1 MTRPQKLI
9 QIGLGAAILAMAVAL
24 LGLWTPDL
32 ERAELAK
39 RYGAPPAQTMAV
51 DGLTVYY
58 KDSGPQD
65 APVLLFLHGFGS
77 SLQTWDD
84 WSAKLD
90 PQYRVIRLDLPGFGL
105 SDKPKKI
112 ARHRIAW
119 HVQVLREFLARAPAV
134 CVHAPREMAPLLSG
148 LTLPIQWHEPR
159 ALSAHLRDAP
169 YPDSGHMAGPRALRT
184 LLAALAPMPPPKRS

>member
-39 RYGAPPAQTMAV
+39 RYGAPPAQSIAV

-58 KDSGPQD
+58 KDSGPKN

-84 WSAKLD
+84 WSAND
-90 PQYRVIRLDLPGFGL
+90 
-105 SDKPKKI
+105 
-112 ARHRIAW
+112 
-119 HVQVLREFLARAPAV
+119 FLAVSQFRVETPGQG
-134 CVHAPREMAPLLSG
+134 PDIRP
-148 LTLPIQWHEPR
+148 LTLLP
-159 ALSAHLRDAP
+159 
-169 YPDSGHMAGPRALRT
+169 
-184 LLAALAPMPPPKRS
+184 